1 MRLLVN
7 GLALVGAATLAHR
20 FWPRGVTEPPCPP
33 VRPVRDAGPDKQSG
47 ISEDDWDIVDEQSDE
62 SFPAS
67 DPPANY

>member
-7 GLALVGAATLAHR
+7 GLALVGAAALIHR
-20 FWPRGVTEPPCPP
+20 FWPTVAAAPHAAP
-33 VRPVRDAGPDKQSG
+33 VRPVRDAGPDSQSG
-47 ISEDDWDIVDEQSDE
+47 VSRDDWDIVDEQSDE